1 MISGILNVYKEEGFT
16 SHDVVAKLRHILG
29 QKKIGHTGTLDPAA
43 VGVLPVCLGSATK
56 VCSLLTDT
64 DKVYRADMLLG
75 VSTDT
80 QDTTGTVLKTCPVNC
95 TESRIREA
103 AASFE
108 GEYAQV
114 PPMYSALKV
123 NGKKLCDLAREGK
136 EVERRA
142 RTVHIYGI
150 VIERI
155 SLPHV
160 TIRVSCSKGTYIR
173 TLCHDI
179 GERLGCG
186 GCTAHLERLQAG
198 RFVSEE
204 SHTIGQISEA
214 FSEGRLDEWIIS
226 ADSLFEE
233 YPRAVSAGND
243 KILLNGNA
251 LRHDQVRFLTGA
263 GDTAVSAKQ
272 PEMIRLYDANG
283 RFTAIYRWAA
293 DRQMYIPEKMFI

>member
-29 QKKIGHTGTLDPAA
+29 QRRIGHTGTLDPAA

-56 VCSLLTDT
+56 VCDLLTDT
-64 DKVYRADMLLG
+64 DKEYRADMLLG

-80 QDTTGTVLKTCPVNC
+80 QDTTGTVVRTMPVNC
-95 TESRIREA
+95 SESRIMEA

-108 GEYAQV
+108 GIYEQV

-142 RTVHIYGI
+142 RTVRIYRI
-150 VIERI
+150 VIEKMA
-155 SLPHV
+155 LPHV

-173 TLCHDI
+173 TLCQDI
-179 GERLGCG
+179 GDRLGCG
-186 GCTAHLERLQAG
+186 GCVARLERLRAG
-198 RFVSEE
+198 RFISED
-204 SHTIGQISEA
+204 SHTISQISEA
-214 FSEGRLDEWIIS
+214 FSEDRLGEWIIS

-233 YPRAVSAGND
+233 YPRAVCAASE
-243 KILLNGNA
+243 KLLLNGNP
-251 LRHDQVRFLTGA
+251 LRPGQIRLLSGT
-263 GDTAVSAKQ
+263 
-272 PEMIRLYDANG
+272 PEYEDPQERPGKIRLYDESG
-283 RFTAIYRWAA
+283 RFTAIYRWSGEK
-293 DRQMYIPEKMFI
+293 QLYIPEKMFI

>member
-56 VCSLLTDT
+56 VCELLTDT

-80 QDTTGTVLKTCPVNC
+80 QDTTGTVINESPISC
-95 TESRIREA
+95 TEEDIRA
-103 AASFE
+103 AADSFTGVYE
-108 GEYAQV
+108 QI

-142 RTVHIYGI
+142 RAVRIYSI
-150 VIERI
+150 VIEKI
-155 SLPHV
+155 DLPHV
-160 TIRVSCSKGTYIR
+160 TLCVSCSKGTYIR

-179 GERLGCG
+179 GSRLGCG
-186 GCTAHLERLQAG
+186 GCVSRLERLRAG
-198 RFVSEE
+198 RFISEG
-204 SHTIGQISEA
+204 SHTITEISDA
-214 FSEGRLDEWIIS
+214 YQEGRLDEFLIP

-233 YPRAVSAGND
+233 YPRAFASASE
-243 KILLNGNA
+243 KLLLNGNP
-251 LRHDQVRFLTGA
+251 LRPDQIGFLQCGQEC
-263 GDTAVSAKQ
+263 GEKQ
-272 PEMIRLYDANG
+272 ERPGKIRLYDGNG
-283 RFTAIYRWAA
+283 NFAAIYRWSEEK
-293 DRQMYIPEKMFI
+293 QLYVPEKMFI